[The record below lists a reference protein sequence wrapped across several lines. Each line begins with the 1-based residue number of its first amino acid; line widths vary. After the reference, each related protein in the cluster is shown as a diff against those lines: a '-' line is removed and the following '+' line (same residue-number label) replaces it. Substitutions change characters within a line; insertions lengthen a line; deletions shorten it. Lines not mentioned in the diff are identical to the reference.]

1 MPDHLKISNKPEKP
15 SSMPPKMRIS
25 EEDEDSPDRLNQT
38 VNYDKLAPKPLKIDN
53 EVEQEIKAKQRTGS
67 TGGSSMKDA
76 EILRVQNKKTSGSPS
91 PSPIGHPKF
100 PMIKAPIL
108 KHVLAAGK
116 PAQTI
121 SNSSSRKTQRALN
134 QERSNINKRITK
146 LSKGAVDFS
155 NLFKNMHKNK
165 KHKNKGISQSDLSS
179 GTPIGIGNVAPPF
192 ISKPAPGGRG
202 KHKKAATAFAYENLN
217 NSFQIDRFRHYT
229 ITTTP
234 SQKNKRKR
242 KGSKKVGVNL
252 NHSLVLNPRSTTLS
266 KNKMSHL
273 MNSTLNPPYA
283 CNARPVSVLNK
294 TVYTTGLREQMG
306 GFPNLMLTK
315 KKKKGKFRVRSRGK
329 SPKNTNSI
337 NNNLYQAY
345 MRGHKGI

>member
-1 MPDHLKISNKPEKP
+1 MQLIFQAFLRTCTKRKIKVYLNLL
-15 SSMPPKMRIS
+15 
-25 EEDEDSPDRLNQT
+25 SPL
-38 VNYDKLAPKPLKIDN
+38 
-53 EVEQEIKAKQRTGS
+53 
-67 TGGSSMKDA
+67 
-76 EILRVQNKKTSGSPS
+76 
-91 PSPIGHPKF
+91 
-100 PMIKAPIL
+100 
-108 KHVLAAGK
+108 
-116 PAQTI
+116 
-121 SNSSSRKTQRALN
+121 
-134 QERSNINKRITK
+134 
-146 LSKGAVDFS
+146 
-155 NLFKNMHKNK
+155 
-165 KHKNKGISQSDLSS
+165 
-179 GTPIGIGNVAPPF
+179 TPIGIGNAGPPY
-192 ISKPAPGGRG
+192 ISKGSQRR

-234 SQKNKRKR
+234 SQKSKRKR

-283 CNARPVSVLNK
+283 WNARPVSVLNK
-294 TVYTTGLREQMG
+294 TVYTAGLREQMC

-337 NNNLYQAY
+337 TNNLYQAY
-345 MRGHKGI
+345 MRGNKVEY

>member
-283 CNARPVSVLNK
+283 
-294 TVYTTGLREQMG
+294 
-306 GFPNLMLTK
+306 
-315 KKKKGKFRVRSRGK
+315 
-329 SPKNTNSI
+329 
-337 NNNLYQAY
+337 
-345 MRGHKGI
+345 